1 MSDITR
7 LTPEL
12 LESKIEGEQY
22 HQFDNTTVTV
32 CCLTLQN
39 GFNVIGESA
48 CISPVCFDAEIGKK
62 VARENAFEQLWK
74 LYGFNAKQEQFI
86 EHEWLMEME
95 QNSEAPVNE

>member
-1 MSDITR
+1 MSDTTK
-7 LTPEL
+7 LTPEI

-22 HQFDNTTVTV
+22 HQFDNPTVTV

-48 CISPVCFDAEIGKK
+48 CISPAYFDAEIGKK

-74 LYGFNAKQEQFI
+74 LYGFNAKQEQLN
-86 EHEWLMEME
+86 EQEWLNFAHEH
-95 QNSEAPVNE
+95 SAPVAE